1 MTKRESDWGDWV
13 ALKMVRGVGNILG
26 LRLLQSFGSP
36 RAILDAGS
44 QALECAGVRRDV
56 ARAIGRFDAWGE
68 VERQLA
74 RLRQLGGR
82 LVTWED
88 EAYPELLRQI
98 ADAPLFFFMR
108 GDLDPVDAQAVAV
121 VGSRSP
127 TSYGRRMARL
137 IGAGLAEQGATVVSG
152 LARGIDAEAHW
163 AALKAGGR
171 TVAVLGCGVDVAYP
185 AENRHLMMRIARCGA
200 VISELPMGTQPDA
213 ENFPGRNRI
222 ISGMSLGTVV
232 VEAAERSGSLIT
244 AQFAADQGRDVF
256 AVPGP
261 VGEQSRGPHK
271 LLRQGAAL
279 AESANDVMNEIAPH
293 RIMRPVPVVVEL
305 SATDA
310 AVVRCLAN
318 SVRHVDEIIRL
329 SSLPTPVVLEA
340 LLSLELRGVV
350 RQLPGKCFS
359 LEEKA
364 GEGQLRLC

>member
-1 MTKRESDWGDWV
+1 VTKRESDWGDWL
-13 ALKMVRGVGNILG
+13 ALKMVRGVGNVLG

-36 RAILDAGS
+36 RAILGAGS
-44 QALECAGVRRDV
+44 QTLECAGVRRDV

-88 EAYPELLRQI
+88 ETYPEILRQI

-108 GDLDPVDAQAVAV
+108 GDLDPADAQAVAV

-127 TSYGRRMARL
+127 TSYGRRMARR
-137 IGAGLAEQGATVVSG
+137 IGAGLAEQGVMVVSG
-152 LARGIDAEAHW
+152 MARGIDAEAHW

-185 AENRHLMMRIARCGA
+185 AENHHLMMRIARSGA

-222 ISGMSLGTVV
+222 ISGMTLATVV

-244 AQFAADQGRDVF
+244 AQFAADQGREVF

-261 VGEQSRGPHK
+261 VGELSGGPHK

-293 RIMRPVPVVVEL
+293 RAIRPTPVLVEL
-305 SATDA
+305 SATEA
-310 AVVRCLAN
+310 AVLKFVGSLP
-318 SVRHVDEIIRL
+318 VHIDEIIRR
-329 SSLPTPVVLEA
+329 SSIPTAVVLET
-340 LLSLELRGVV
+340 LLSLELRGLV
-350 RQLPGKCFS
+350 RQLPGKCFA
-359 LEEKA
+359 LGEKA
-364 GEGQLRLC
+364 GEGQMRLC